1 MKINKKTEQIMTNEI
16 DLKILRSLLIKSYS
30 LTELAEEVGIA
41 YKNLLPHVR
50 KLEKQGWLMAKKEKN
65 SRGQMVIVS
74 SKRKDIEG
82 RGLIDSR
89 LKDLFAGRTGKNAQK
104 EILEQKPYIGSHTAQ
119 GNEADMFVFKSPRY
133 SRNVRNRTIEF
144 RDYELAEQGYL
155 QLDVFG
161 LADIYMRHMVPDLFI
176 TKYFGDPNAMG
187 FRVARGT
194 NKEGMLKS
202 DDVFYED
209 GLIQIRDQY
218 MKLEEKETKDDDK
231 LEEYSK
237 GVQAR
242 IAKLT
247 RKMREAERREQA
259 AVDYAKAVEQKRLT
273 LEKKFE
279 KTDSDYIKKFESTIS
294 SGLEAAQ
301 KELAAAIESGDAT
314 AQVEANK
321 RIATLAFE
329 NAKLEAAKEGR
340 QTVEAEKPVQN
351 LSQGGDVNIPRTDD
365 PINPDPRAEAWASK
379 NSWFGTDRA
388 MTYTAFEIHKDLT
401 EKEGYDP
408 SSDEY
413 YAEVDKRIRV
423 DFPHKFGTTETK
435 QTAAPVQTVASANRS
450 VKPGRKTVKLT
461 SSQVA
466 IAKKLGVPLEEY
478 AKQLKNT
485 EGA

>member
-1 MKINKKTEQIMTNEI
+1 MPDEEKKTVDI
-16 DLKILRSLLIKSYS
+16 DTSGPGANI
-30 LTELAEEVGIA
+30 
-41 YKNLLPHVR
+41 
-50 KLEKQGWLMAKKEKN
+50 
-65 SRGQMVIVS
+65 
-74 SKRKDIEG
+74 DIE
-82 RGLIDSR
+82 
-89 LKDLFAGRTGKNAQK
+89 
-104 EILEQKPYIGSHTAQ
+104 
-119 GNEADMFVFKSPRY
+119 
-133 SRNVRNRTIEF
+133 
-144 RDYELAEQGYL
+144 
-155 QLDVFG
+155 
-161 LADIYMRHMVPDLFI
+161 
-176 TKYFGDPNAMG
+176 
-187 FRVARGT
+187 
-194 NKEGMLKS
+194 
-202 DDVFYED
+202 
-209 GLIQIRDQY
+209 
-218 MKLEEKETKDDDK
+218 ETKDESVVETEAPKQETETTEQEPVKEETKSDNE
-231 LEEYSK
+231 LEDYSK

-279 KTDSDYIKKFESTIS
+279 KTDSDYIKKFETTIS

-301 KELAAAIESGDAT
+301 KELAAAIESGDAN

-340 QTVEAEKPVQN
+340 QTTAQAEKPVQN
-351 LSQGGDVNIPRTDD
+351 LSQGGDVNIPQKDD
-365 PINPDPRAEAWASK
+365 PINPDPRAEAWAAK

-423 DFPHKFGTTETK
+423 DFPHKFGTSETK